1 MFKSVSQIDSKI
13 TACCRFM
20 QPIGKKL
27 VTAMDW
33 QQEPIGKKL
42 ALEFFVKIIYVT
54 PLVYL
59 FLQLLLFLLFNQQ
72 PRNRLAL
79 INQSYFN

>member
-1 MFKSVSQIDSKI
+1 
-13 TACCRFM
+13 M

-27 VTAMDW
+27 VTAMNW

-42 ALEFFVKIIYVT
+42 ALDFFIKIIYAT
-54 PLVYL
+54 PTVYV
-59 FLQLLLFLLFNQQ
+59 FLQLFLFLFFNRQ

-79 INQSYFN
+79 INQSCFI

>member
-1 MFKSVSQIDSKI
+1 
-13 TACCRFM
+13 M

-42 ALEFFVKIIYVT
+42 ALEFFIKIIFAT
-54 PLVYL
+54 PLVLSFQL
-59 FLQLLLFLLFNQQ
+59 FYSFISSAAVPQQ
-72 PRNRLAL
+72 G
-79 INQSYFN
+79 

>member
-1 MFKSVSQIDSKI
+1 
-13 TACCRFM
+13 M

-27 VTAMDW
+27 VTAMNW

-42 ALEFFVKIIYVT
+42 ALELFIKNIYAT

-59 FLQLLLFLLFNQQ
+59 CLQLFLYSSYLQQ
-72 PRNRLAL
+72 LPLKSLAL
-79 INQSYFN
+79 IIQSCFN